1 MSSLLEKSEL
11 LFIYESTFSQ
21 PNGDPF
27 TGEQRYDDE
36 TKKILVSD
44 VRIKRFIRDFFVAEN
59 SRLNEDKYEVYVI
72 DTDKL
77 SQGDKESGS
86 AVRIN
91 FMANKEKFKTEF
103 GEVARASKKNK
114 QEALAEKL
122 LKKCI
127 DVRLFGGIS
136 TKEGAAVN
144 ITGATQFAMLNPS
157 KNCIDMR
164 MHQNTSVFASSEEK
178 SRGSIGTTTLVP
190 YAVCQI
196 HGWINPYSA
205 KLSGM
210 TTDDEKDMFRALW
223 KSVNNSNTRSKSN
236 QNSLLLLQ
244 IVYTESDEKLYGVD
258 RLLKITSE
266 KLDEQL
272 RNLTDFKFDF
282 TELKLAAISP
292 KVREIRFFTEIEAIE
307 AELTGD
313 KFIKL
318 KF

>member
-1 MSSLLEKSEL
+1 MSLVSEKSEL

-27 TGEQRYDDE
+27 TREQRYDDE

-44 VRIKRFIRDFFVAEN
+44 VRIKRFIRDYFVAEN
-59 SRLNEDKYEVYVI
+59 TRLNEDKYEVYVI

-77 SQGDKESGS
+77 SQGEKESGS

-103 GEVARASKKNK
+103 GEVAKASKKSK

-157 KNCIDMR
+157 INSIDLR
-164 MHQNTSVFASSEEK
+164 MQQNTSVFASSEEK
-178 SRGSIGTTTLVP
+178 SRGSIATTSLVP
-190 YAVCQI
+190 YAICQI

-210 TTDDEKDMFRALW
+210 TSEDEKDMFRALW
-223 KSVNNSNTRSKSN
+223 KSINNSNTRSKSN

-244 IVYTESDEKLYGVD
+244 IVYTASDEKLYGVD

-282 TELKLAAISP
+282 TDLKTAAASE
-292 KVREIRFFTEIEAIE
+292 KVQEIRFFTEIEQIKTG
-307 AELTGD
+307 LTGN
-313 KFIKL
+313 KFKEL